1 MQCHYY
7 FRSIL
12 PSPLR
17 SFDGGKIAAELGS
30 IKVDRPEQPAEAIL
44 QNISIHKYLTR
55 GGKAAV
61 INFEN
66 DLQYH
71 SFEPGAQ

>member
-1 MQCHYY
+1 MLWSYQVENENWKYWKKLKLNKWI
-7 FRSIL
+7 F
-12 PSPLR
+12 
-17 SFDGGKIAAELGS
+17 ALGS
-30 IKVDRPEQPAEAIL
+30 IKAYRLEQPAEAIL
-44 QNISIHKYLTR
+44 QNISIHKYLTCS
-55 GGKAAV
+55 GKAAV

>member
-30 IKVDRPEQPAEAIL
+30 IKVDRPEQPE
-44 QNISIHKYLTR
+44 
-55 GGKAAV
+55 G
-61 INFEN
+61 NFEIIFEILKLLN
-66 DLQYH
+66 
-71 SFEPGAQ
+71 FEPASLLVVVKLSS